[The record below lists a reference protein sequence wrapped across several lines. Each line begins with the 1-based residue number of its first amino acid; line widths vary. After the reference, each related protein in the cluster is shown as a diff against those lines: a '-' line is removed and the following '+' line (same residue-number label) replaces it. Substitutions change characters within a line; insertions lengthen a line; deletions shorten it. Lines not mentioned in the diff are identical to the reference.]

1 MTDVPKKIILVGDMG
16 VGKTSLILN
25 YTEGACD
32 ENVAATIQFD
42 FKPKQITV
50 GKKTH
55 TLHIW
60 DTAGQERFGTITS
73 STYRKARGVA
83 YVYDVT
89 REETFNNLKMWME
102 EVTRKYNEVQTTNT
116 VIVGNK
122 SDLPAKVPLD
132 VVQKFA
138 SDHKAT
144 FIQTSA
150 KTGEGI
156 ENIFITL
163 AKGFDAE
170 KSGGSSTDVGPTR
183 LRTQTSNSTNSS
195 QSSGVVKKKKACH
208 IL

>member
-1 MTDVPKKIILVGDMG
+1 MTEVPKKIILVGDVG
-16 VGKTSLILN
+16 VGKTSIILN
-25 YTEGACD
+25 YTEGSCD
-32 ENVAATIQFD
+32 ENTIATVQFD
-42 FKPKQITV
+42 FKPKPITV

-73 STYRKARGVA
+73 SIYRKAKGVA
-83 YVYDVT
+83 YVYDVS
-89 REETFNNLKMWME
+89 REETFTNLKMWME

-122 SDLPAKVPLD
+122 CDLPAKVPLD

-138 SDHKAT
+138 ADNKAV
-144 FIQTSA
+144 FIQVSA

-156 ENIFITL
+156 EAIFSTL
-163 AKGFDAE
+163 AKGFEND
-170 KSGGSSTDVGPTR
+170 KGGSSTEVGPTR
-183 LRTQTSNSTNSS
+183 LRRDTTPTNT
-195 QSSGVVKKKKACH
+195 VVKKKKGICD

>member
-1 MTDVPKKIILVGDMG
+1 MTTDIPKKIILVGDVG

-25 YTEGACD
+25 YAEGVCD
-32 ENVAATIQFD
+32 PATLTTVSFD
-42 FKPKQITV
+42 FKPKEITV

-73 STYRKARGVA
+73 SIYRKAKGVA
-83 YVYDVT
+83 YVYDVS
-89 REETFNNLKMWME
+89 REETFTNLKMWME

-122 SDLPAKVPLD
+122 CDLPAKVPLD

-138 SDHKAT
+138 TDHKAT
-144 FIQTSA
+144 LIMTSA
-150 KTGEGI
+150 KTGENI
-156 ENIFITL
+156 EAIFSTL
-163 AKGFDAE
+163 AKGFETE
-170 KSGGSSTDVGPTR
+170 KGGSSTEQGPTR
-183 LRTQTSNSTNSS
+183 IRGDTASPAI
-195 QSSGVVKKKKACH
+195 VRDKKPKKTGICD

>member
-1 MTDVPKKIILVGDMG
+1 MTTSDIPKKIILVGDVG

-25 YTEGACD
+25 YADGLCD
-32 ENVAATIQFD
+32 PATLSTVSFD

-73 STYRKARGVA
+73 SIYRKAKGVA
-83 YVYDVT
+83 YVYDVS
-89 REETFNNLKMWME
+89 REETFTNLKMWME

-122 SDLPAKVPLD
+122 CDLPAKVPLD

-138 SDHKAT
+138 ADHKAT

-150 KTGEGI
+150 KTGENI
-156 ENIFITL
+156 EAIFTTL
-163 AKGFDAE
+163 AKGFETE
-170 KSGGSSTDVGPTR
+170 KGGSSTEVGPTR
-183 LRTQTSNSTNSS
+183 IRGDTASPTI
-195 QSSGVVKKKKACH
+195 VREKKPRKSFCS
-208 IL
+208 LL